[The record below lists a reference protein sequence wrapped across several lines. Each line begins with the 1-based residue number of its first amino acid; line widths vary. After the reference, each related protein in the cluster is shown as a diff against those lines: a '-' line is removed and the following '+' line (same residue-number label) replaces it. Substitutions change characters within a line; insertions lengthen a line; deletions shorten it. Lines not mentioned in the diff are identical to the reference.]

1 MTLNCARFV
10 LCRHLEFVP
19 LSPKLWELSRTAQNR
34 GNTYRRATAVA
45 AELVRGITDQIFLN
59 IKKIL

>member
-1 MTLNCARFV
+1 MTLNCTHFV

-34 GNTYRRATAVA
+34 GNTYRRATAVV
-45 AELVRGITDQIFLN
+45 AELVRGITDQFF
-59 IKKIL
+59 